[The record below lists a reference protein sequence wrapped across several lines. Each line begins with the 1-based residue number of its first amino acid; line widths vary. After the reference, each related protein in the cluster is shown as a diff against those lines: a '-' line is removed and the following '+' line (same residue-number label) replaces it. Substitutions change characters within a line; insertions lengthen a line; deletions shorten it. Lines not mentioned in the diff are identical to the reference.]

1 MNQVAPI
8 EKPEVPAPVSLMDV
22 LARAAADPNVDVG
35 KMQAL
40 LDMKQNLEA
49 REAERAFNAAMNEV
63 QKEIRPVIADANNP
77 QTRSKY
83 ATYEHLDHFLRPIY
97 SKHGFSIS
105 FGSGDTDKP
114 DVVRVT
120 AKLRHESGHSEMYH
134 IDMPADGKG
143 AKGGDV
149 MTKTHATGSALS
161 YGKRYLF
168 IAMFNIPVRGDDDD
182 GNRAGQ
188 TGFITEQQKQQII
201 EMLREPYQDTV
212 GFLKYMEVESVDEIP
227 ASKFMKAMNS
237 LNARKK
243 NAEGKK

>member
-1 MNQVAPI
+1 MNQVASI
-8 EKPEVPAPVSLMDV
+8 EKPELPAPVSLMDV

-49 REAERAFNAAMNEV
+49 REAEREFNAAMNEV

-77 QTRSKY
+77 QTKSKY

-97 SKHGFSIS
+97 TKHGFSIS
-105 FGSGDTDKP
+105 FGTGEIEKAEF
-114 DVVRVT
+114 VRVT
-120 AKLRHESGHSEMYH
+120 AKLRHAGGHFEPYH

-149 MTKTHATGSALS
+149 MTKTHATGSAMS
-161 YGKRYLF
+161 YGKRYLL

-188 TGFITEQQKQQII
+188 TGFITEQQKEQII
-201 EMLREPYQDTV
+201 DMLRAPYQDTV
-212 GFLKYMEVESVDEIP
+212 GFLKYMNVESVDEIP
-227 ASKFMKAMNS
+227 ASQFQKAMNS
-237 LNARKK
+237 LTARKK